1 MGKQCTLARWA
12 SKPNFLSNTDC
23 SSEDYKKTMNSNAK
37 TPLLDPVVSAK
48 RYSMQRRGFLQ
59 GLSVAASLSAFSLSP
74 VSSLLAQEAK
84 AAGLKLGI
92 QIYSLR
98 GFPVDV
104 ALDHTK
110 NLGFEEVEFFSGM
123 FPLTATDDEISKMVQ
138 KVKGLGLRISA
149 HGVNGFTKD
158 AAANRKVFEFAK
170 KAGVKNISAAPTPD
184 SMDSLNDLVKE
195 FDIRIAI
202 HNHGPSDR
210 FNKVVDVLKAIEG
223 RDARIGACADLGH
236 FIRSGE
242 KPVEV
247 IRALSGRLYGVH
259 LKDFAEMKEST
270 RGVILGQGHLDCAAV
285 FDALVQ
291 AKFPADGALSLEYEE
306 NPKDPI
312 EDIRQCVATARAAL
326 TKIKG

>member
-1 MGKQCTLARWA
+1 MFIKGTPKNMKSHSKAPLRSIDAPRTRRSVLAGLAAGAGLGLMGLNPLA
-12 SKPNFLSNTDC
+12 KL
-23 SSEDYKKTMNSNAK
+23 M
-37 TPLLDPVVSAK
+37 
-48 RYSMQRRGFLQ
+48 
-59 GLSVAASLSAFSLSP
+59 
-74 VSSLLAQEAK
+74 AQEAK

-123 FPLTATDDEISKMVQ
+123 FPLTASDEEIQKMVQ

-149 HGVNGFTKD
+149 HGVNGFSKD
-158 AAANRKVFEFAK
+158 AEANRKVFEFAK
-170 KAGVKNISAAPTPD
+170 KAGIKNISAAPTPD

-195 FDIRIAI
+195 YDIRIAI

-210 FNKVVDVLKAIEG
+210 FNKVVDVLRAIEG
-223 RDARIGACADLGH
+223 RDPRIGACADLGH

-242 KPVEV
+242 KPVDV
-247 IRALSGRLYGVH
+247 IRALAGRLYGVH

-285 FDALVQ
+285 FDAMIQ

-312 EDIRQCVATARAAL
+312 EDIRQCVATAKTAM
-326 TKIKG
+326 TKAKG

>member
-1 MGKQCTLARWA
+1 MFIKGTPKNMK
-12 SKPNFLSNTDC
+12 SHS
-23 SSEDYKKTMNSNAK
+23 K
-37 TPLLDPVVSAK
+37 TPLRSIDAPRTRRSFLAGLAAGAGLGLMGLNPLAK
-48 RYSMQRRGFLQ
+48 LM
-59 GLSVAASLSAFSLSP
+59 
-74 VSSLLAQEAK
+74 AQEAK

-123 FPLTATDDEISKMVQ
+123 FPLTASDEEIQKMVQ

-149 HGVNGFTKD
+149 HGVNGFSKD
-158 AAANRKVFEFAK
+158 AEANRKVFEFAK

-195 FDIRIAI
+195 YDIRIAI

-210 FNKVVDVLKAIEG
+210 FNKVVDVLRAIEG
-223 RDARIGACADLGH
+223 RDPRIGACADLGH

-242 KPVEV
+242 KPVDV
-247 IRALSGRLYGVH
+247 IRALAGRLYGVH

-285 FDALVQ
+285 FDAMIQ

-312 EDIRQCVATARAAL
+312 EDIRQCVATAKTAM
-326 TKIKG
+326 TKAKG

>member
-1 MGKQCTLARWA
+1 MFIKGTPKNMKSHSKAPLRSIDAPRTRRSVLAGLAAGAGLGLMGLNPLA
-12 SKPNFLSNTDC
+12 KL
-23 SSEDYKKTMNSNAK
+23 M
-37 TPLLDPVVSAK
+37 
-48 RYSMQRRGFLQ
+48 
-59 GLSVAASLSAFSLSP
+59 
-74 VSSLLAQEAK
+74 AQEAK

-123 FPLTATDDEISKMVQ
+123 FPLTASDEEIQKMVQ

-158 AAANRKVFEFAK
+158 AEANRKVFEFAK
-170 KAGVKNISAAPTPD
+170 KAGVKNISAAPSPD

-195 FDIRIAI
+195 YDIRIAI

-210 FNKVVDVLKAIEG
+210 FNKVVDVLRAIEG
-223 RDARIGACADLGH
+223 RDPRIGACADLGH

-242 KPVEV
+242 KPVDV
-247 IRALSGRLYGVH
+247 IRALAGRLYGVH

-285 FDALVQ
+285 FDAMIQ

-312 EDIRQCVATARAAL
+312 EDIRQCVATAKTAM
-326 TKIKG
+326 TKAKG

>member
-1 MGKQCTLARWA
+1 MSKSLLAISVRWCAKKVSILGTIDHEIEYDFVGKQCTLARWA

-170 KAGVKNISAAPTPD
+170 KAGIKNISAAPTPESRSITMDLRTD
-184 SMDSLNDLVKE
+184 STKWSMSSKRSRVAMLESERARIWDTSSALVK
-195 FDIRIAI
+195 
-202 HNHGPSDR
+202 NQS
-210 FNKVVDVLKAIEG
+210 K
-223 RDARIGACADLGH
+223 
-236 FIRSGE
+236 
-242 KPVEV
+242 
-247 IRALSGRLYGVH
+247 
-259 LKDFAEMKEST
+259 
-270 RGVILGQGHLDCAAV
+270 
-285 FDALVQ
+285 
-291 AKFPADGALSLEYEE
+291 
-306 NPKDPI
+306 
-312 EDIRQCVATARAAL
+312 
-326 TKIKG
+326 